1 MATHELVLVFF
12 SSNDKLSW
20 FPIEREDI
28 PEWLRD
34 EAIIDQLL
42 KGDCVRNI
50 EAEARSGMRWF
61 TATAIHRGS
70 IKPSSI
76 LIPPRLLV
84 PGLNS

>member
-1 MATHELVLVFF
+1 MATRELVLVFF
-12 SSNDKLSW
+12 VSNDKLSW
-20 FPIEREDI
+20 TPIAREDI
-28 PEWLRD
+28 PEWLKD
-34 EAIIDQLL
+34 EALIDRLVA
-42 KGDCVRNI
+42 GDCVRNI
-50 EAEARSGMRWF
+50 EAENRQGMLWW